1 MSLVADG
8 LHLRRDVLRV
18 IIGRLHGYIHRF
30 DLLRDLF
37 DEALDLSENL
47 AQSIDARRA
56 VLHSL
61 AARLHRGDG
70 RIRILL
76 NGHDEFGDA
85 LCRFRRFRC
94 ELAHLVGD
102 DGEAAAM
109 LARARCLDGR
119 IERQQVRLLCD
130 ARNRLD
136 NRADFLRPRAE
147 LVDDGRRL
155 RDILRGRLDL
165 LDAAAHF
172 LCTGRCILCRRF
184 GALCGLARLRP
195 DVIDAAAD
203 LPDGLGTRIDRA
215 LLLSDR
221 ACRIR
226 HRLRNLVRRLCRL
239 LRARRE
245 LLARRRNLLSRVV
258 RLVHE
263 AVEAVTHVDDDIRH
277 VAKFIPAHNFL
288 FRQAEIAIAEPAA
301 GIHHV
306 MERCRDFPRNPD
318 GEDDEQRKRD
328 EAVDEHQHAR
338 TRRLRLNI
346 LIRRLGRIAH
356 APLLLLKSRAQV
368 CRLLR
373 RIFRIISS
381 CPGFVARCLQV
392 DDAINRSIKCFPSV
406 LNVRDIAIKLCY
418 GLHLRTLIALHVL
431 VELLLD
437 FLNVLAQVLEPRLVM
452 RRHRECRARL
462 HIAHHVL
469 RIADAINL
477 LQILLVNDFQTVVR
491 RLDGRASH
499 EADGRHPKRRHDD
512 KDQNLV
518 HDPQILDN
526 PHKNTLFLNILP

>member
-165 LDAAAHF
+165 LDAAADF
-172 LCTGRCILCRRF
+172 LRTGRRILRRRLSALCR
-184 GALCGLARLRP
+184 LARLRP
-195 DVIDAAAD
+195 DVIDTAAD
-203 LPDGLGTRIDRA
+203 LPDGLRARIDSA
-215 LLLSDR
+215 LLLGHG

-226 HRLRNLVRRLCRL
+226 HRLRNLVRRLRRL
-239 LRARRE
+239 ARARRE
-245 LLARRRNLLSRVV
+245 LLARRRNLFGRIMC
-258 RLVHE
+258 LVHE

-277 VAKFIPAHNFL
+277 VAEFIPAHDFL
-288 FRQAEIAIAEPAA
+288 LRQAEIAIAEPTA

-306 MERCRDFPRNPD
+306 MERRRDFARNPD
-318 GEDDEQRKRD
+318 REHNEKDKRD
-328 EAVDEHQHAR
+328 EAVDEHQK
-338 TRRLRLNI
+338 
-346 LIRRLGRIAH
+346 
-356 APLLLLKSRAQV
+356 P
-368 CRLLR
+368 
-373 RIFRIISS
+373 
-381 CPGFVARCLQV
+381 
-392 DDAINRSIKCFPSV
+392 
-406 LNVRDIAIKLCY
+406 
-418 GLHLRTLIALHVL
+418 
-431 VELLLD
+431 
-437 FLNVLAQVLEPRLVM
+437 
-452 RRHRECRARL
+452 RAR
-462 HIAHHVL
+462 
-469 RIADAINL
+469 
-477 LQILLVNDFQTVVR
+477 
-491 RLDGRASH
+491 
-499 EADGRHPKRRHDD
+499 
-512 KDQNLV
+512 
-518 HDPQILDN
+518 
-526 PHKNTLFLNILP
+526 